1 MSKQIIR
8 LHSDTII
15 KLIAPVDHADP
26 SAPVVIDSADTAEVR
41 LYDMTKYPDVKT
53 AAAAAAGPTVELDTI
68 EPWPDT
74 PGRILNFHLD
84 DNSVHSSAVT
94 SLVGTTLTLTTAI
107 PGGRTVRK
115 DIRVYRK
122 LGATLT
128 AAGYNLGSAAVTT
141 TNWGWAALIPDTHSD
156 LYHKQLVLAEF
167 LLDAGAGKMKFAHK
181 HCKVISSH

>member
-15 KLIAPVDHADP
+15 KLVAPVDHADP
-26 SAPVVIDSADTAEVR
+26 SAPAVISSATTADVR
-41 LYDMTKYPDVKT
+41 LYDMTGYPDVKT

-68 EPWPDT
+68 EPWPGIT
-74 PGRILNFHLD
+74 GRILAFHLS
-84 DNSVHSSAVT
+84 DNSVHQSAVT

-107 PGGRTVRK
+107 PGGLTVAK
-115 DIRVYRK
+115 DMRVYRK

-128 AAGYNLGSAAVTT
+128 AVGYNLGSAAVNTKD
-141 TNWGWAALIPDTHSD
+141 WGWVALIQDTHSD

-167 LLDAGAGKMKFAHK
+167 EFDAGAGKMKFSHK